1 MQRARRAV
9 VAGLGIAGL
18 GVIALAWIGSARA
31 NDPNDPDVVTTVD
44 AGTHPIAAAVQAGR
58 HLRIDG
64 PRGPIHVWI
73 PAGYHADT
81 AATIVYVHGYWDTVD
96 TAWTTHQ
103 LPEQAALS
111 GLNAMLIAPEAPS
124 HQRMPVNYPD
134 LTEVIRIVED
144 ELGVPRGAALTAA
157 IGHSGAFRTLNAWLD
172 EPMLDHLVMIDA
184 MYGDEDL
191 IVEWYRSSNRHR
203 LIMVGEDT
211 VLGTESVSAKL
222 PDQGVTLDRFPP
234 SYELWPPEARRA
246 RLVYIRAQFG
256 HMALVTEGIVLPSI
270 LRLFPVE
277 RLADLPWKEPLGSL
291 PPLIDGGT
299 DAAAD

>member
-1 MQRARRAV
+1 VHRARTAV
-9 VAGLGIAGL
+9 IAGL
-18 GVIALAWIGSARA
+18 GLAGLGVLALAWIGPASA
-31 NDPNDPDVVTTVD
+31 NDPVATPAID
-44 AGTHPIAAAVQAGR
+44 ARPGPIAAAVQAGR

-64 PRGPIHVWI
+64 PRGPIHAWI
-73 PAGYHADT
+73 PAGYRADT

-103 LPEQAALS
+103 LPEQVALS

-144 ELGVPRGAALTAA
+144 QLGVPRGAALTAA

-172 EPMLDHLVMIDA
+172 EPMLDQLVMVDA
-184 MYGDEDL
+184 LYGDEDL
-191 IVEWYRSSNRHR
+191 IVDWFKTSKRHR

-211 VLGTESVSAKL
+211 VLGTESVAAKL
-222 PDQGVTLDRFPP
+222 PDEGVTLDRFPP
-234 SYELWPPEARRA
+234 SYELWPPEAKRA

-256 HMALVTEGIVLPSI
+256 HMALVAEGLVLPSI
-270 LRLFPVE
+270 LRLLPIE
-277 RLADLPWKEPLGSL
+277 RLADLPWKQPLGSL
-291 PPLIDGGT
+291 PPFSDGGVPT
-299 DAAAD
+299 AAD